1 MAGAAPSFC
10 HTRGALLRSDKHAC
24 ASLSLKSTRSAAT
37 SRETPP
43 AFSTALRDAAERGA
57 DLVVTPEMALPGY
70 CIGDLVEDAEFLAA
84 NERAMRE
91 IAAAARDITAVV
103 GFVDVDPTAPQRQR
117 HDPEVQRRGGRP
129 RRPDPAASAQVTA
142 AELSLLRRQTVLH
155 AGRSARTGRCARR
168 RDRSRLGV
176 SICEDMWDEF
186 YDVKPLAE
194 LSRQGRRASC

>member
-1 MAGAAPSFC
+1 MRIALAQINPVSGDIPGNT
-10 HTRGALLRSDKHAC
+10 TRIL
-24 ASLSLKSTRSAAT
+24 
-37 SRETPP
+37 
-43 AFSTALRDAAERGA
+43 TALRDAAERGA

-103 GFVDVDPTAPQRQR
+103 GFVDVDPPRPQRQR
-117 HDPEVQRRGGRP
+117 YDQEVQRRGGRP

-155 AGRSARTGRCARR
+155 PGRSARTGRCARR
-168 RDRSRLGV
+168 RGRPRLGV

-186 YDVKPLAE
+186 YDIKPLAE
-194 LSRQGRRASC
+194 LAARVPASC

>member
-37 SRETPP
+37 SRATPP

-70 CIGDLVEDAEFLAA
+70 CIGDLVEDAEFLEA
-84 NERAMRE
+84 NERAMQG
-91 IAAAARDITAVV
+91 IAAAARGITAVV
-103 GFVDVDPTAPQRQR
+103 GFVDVDRDGAQRQR

-129 RRPDPAASAQVTA
+129 RRPDPAARAQVAA
-142 AELSLLRRQTVLH
+142 AELPLLRRQAVLH

-168 RDRSRLGV
+168 RGRSG
-176 SICEDMWDEF
+176 W
-186 YDVKPLAE
+186 A
-194 LSRQGRRASC
+194 SRSARTCGTSSTTSSRSPS